1 MYPIPSLQGSK
12 PLNKRSSRRQ
22 SNFRRAANHS
32 MLEKIIRDFMTIWTT
47 IDPISNLA
55 LFAGLTAAMHRSER
69 RRIAWRASLYAAIV
83 LVVAV
88 VIGQI
93 VLDAMGIRLR
103 SLQVAGGLILF
114 VFGLQMVFGWIEQTG
129 ASVEKGRDLAVFPLA
144 VPAIAGPGA
153 ITAVIL
159 LTDNDVYSV
168 HEQAETAV
176 VLVIVL
182 ALNYLLLLLSDVILR
197 IIGRPGAAILTRV
210 MGIILT
216 ALSVQFVLTG
226 LSIGSWATP
235 HR

>member
-1 MYPIPSLQGSK
+1 MGFL
-12 PLNKRSSRRQ
+12 SSRSESLVLCGRTE
-22 SNFRRAANHS
+22 AANARKAAIHS
-32 MLEKIIRDFMTIWTT
+32 MLEKIVRDFMTIWTT

-55 LFAGLTAAMHRSER
+55 LFAGLTAAMHRTER
-69 RRIAWRASLYAAIV
+69 RRIAWRASLYATIV

-114 VFGLQMVFGWIEQTG
+114 VFGLQMLFGWMDQTG
-129 ASVEKGRDLAVFPLA
+129 ASIEKGRDLAVFPLA

-159 LTDNDVYSV
+159 LTDNDVYSI
-168 HEQAETAV
+168 HERAETAV
-176 VLVIVL
+176 VLLVVL

-197 IIGRPGAAILTRV
+197 IIGRQGAAILTRV

-216 ALSVQFVLTG
+216 ALSVEFVLTG

>member
-1 MYPIPSLQGSK
+1 
-12 PLNKRSSRRQ
+12 
-22 SNFRRAANHS
+22 

-47 IDPISNLA
+47 VDPITNLA
-55 LFAGLTAAMHRSER
+55 LFASLTAGMHRSER

-88 VIGQI
+88 VIGQLL
-93 VLDAMGIRLR
+93 LDAMGIRLR

-114 VFGLQMVFGWIEQTG
+114 VFGLQMVFGWIEQPG

-144 VPAIAGPGA
+144 VPAIAGAGS

-168 HEQAETAV
+168 YERAETAV
-176 VLVIVL
+176 VLLVVL
-182 ALNYLLLLLSDVILR
+182 VLNYVLLLLSDVILR
-197 IIGRPGAAILTRV
+197 IIGRQGAAILTRV

-216 ALSVQFVLTG
+216 ALSVEFVLTG
-226 LSIGSWATP
+226 LS
-235 HR
+235 

>member
-1 MYPIPSLQGSK
+1 
-12 PLNKRSSRRQ
+12 
-22 SNFRRAANHS
+22 
-32 MLEKIIRDFMTIWTT
+32 MLEKVIRDFMTLWTT

-88 VIGQI
+88 IIGQI

-103 SLQVAGGLILF
+103 SLQIAGGLILF
-114 VFGLQMVFGWIEQTG
+114 VFGLQMVFGWIDQPD
-129 ASVEKGRDLAVFPLA
+129 ASAERGRDLAVFPLA
-144 VPAIAGPGA
+144 VPAIAGAGA

-168 HEQAETAV
+168 HERAETAV
-176 VLVIVL
+176 VLLVVL
-182 ALNYLLLLLSDVILR
+182 ALNYVLLLLSDVILR
-197 IIGRPGAAILTRV
+197 IIGRQGAAILTRV

-216 ALSVQFVLTG
+216 ALSVEFVLAG
-226 LSIGSWATP
+226 LAIGSWVTP

>member
-1 MYPIPSLQGSK
+1 M
-12 PLNKRSSRRQ
+12 
-22 SNFRRAANHS
+22 FT
-32 MLEKIIRDFMTIWTT
+32 MVEKIIRDFMTIWTT
-47 IDPISNLA
+47 VDPITNLA
-55 LFAGLTAAMHRSER
+55 LFASLTAAMHRSER
-69 RRIAWRASLYAAIV
+69 RRIAWRASVYAAII

-93 VLDAMGIRLR
+93 LLDAMGIRLR
-103 SLQVAGGLILF
+103 SLQVAGGCILF
-114 VFGLQMVFGWIEQTG
+114 VFGLQMVFGWIDQSG

-153 ITAVIL
+153 ITAIIL

-168 HEQAETAV
+168 NERTETAV
-176 VLVIVL
+176 VLLVVL
-182 ALNYLLLLLSDVILR
+182 ALNYILLLLSDVILR
-197 IIGRPGAAILTRV
+197 IIGQQGAAVLTRV

-216 ALSVQFVLTG
+216 ALSVEFVLAG

>member
-1 MYPIPSLQGSK
+1 
-12 PLNKRSSRRQ
+12 
-22 SNFRRAANHS
+22 

-47 IDPISNLA
+47 VDPITNLA
-55 LFAGLTAAMHRSER
+55 LFASLTAGMHRSER
-69 RRIAWRASLYAAIV
+69 RRIAWRASLYAAII

-114 VFGLQMVFGWIEQTG
+114 VFGLQMVFGWMNQPS

-153 ITAVIL
+153 IMAIIL

-168 HEQAETAV
+168 SERAETAV
-176 VLVIVL
+176 VLLVVL
-182 ALNYLLLLLSDVILR
+182 VLNYILLLLSDVILR
-197 IIGRPGAAILTRV
+197 IIGRQGAAVLTRV
-210 MGIILT
+210 MGIV
-216 ALSVQFVLTG
+216 LSTLAVEFILTG
-226 LSIGSWATP
+226 LSIGSWAKP
-235 HR
+235 LH

>member
-1 MYPIPSLQGSK
+1 M
-12 PLNKRSSRRQ
+12 
-22 SNFRRAANHS
+22 
-32 MLEKIIRDFMTIWTT
+32 
-47 IDPISNLA
+47 
-55 LFAGLTAAMHRSER
+55 
-69 RRIAWRASLYAAIV
+69 
-83 LVVAV
+83 
-88 VIGQI
+88 
-93 VLDAMGIRLR
+93 
-103 SLQVAGGLILF
+103 
-114 VFGLQMVFGWIEQTG
+114 
-129 ASVEKGRDLAVFPLA
+129 
-144 VPAIAGPGA
+144 PAIAGPGA

-197 IIGRPGAAILTRV
+197 IIGRQGAAILTRV

>member
-1 MYPIPSLQGSK
+1 
-12 PLNKRSSRRQ
+12 
-22 SNFRRAANHS
+22 

-47 IDPISNLA
+47 VDPITNLA

-69 RRIAWRASLYAAIV
+69 RRVAWRASLYAAII

-93 VLDAMGIRLR
+93 LLDAMGIRLR
-103 SLQVAGGLILF
+103 SLQVAGGCILF
-114 VFGLQMVFGWIEQTG
+114 VFGLQMVFGWIDQSG

-153 ITAVIL
+153 ITAIIL

-168 HEQAETAV
+168 TERAETGV
-176 VLVIVL
+176 VLLIVL
-182 ALNYLLLLLSDVILR
+182 ALNYILLLLSDAILR
-197 IIGRPGAAILTRV
+197 VIGQQGAAVLTRV

-216 ALSVQFVLTG
+216 ALSVEFVLTG
-226 LSIGSWATP
+226 LSIGNWAKP
-235 HR
+235 LH